1 MDPPAWVKYRKMVV
15 SETCE
20 IVHDISLWALV
31 TEFNGNLVTV
41 MRIVCVS
48 TTYTGGTQR
57 DGYFLVSE
65 GILKVSEQSWGNFKV
80 VNSKTAPE

>member
-1 MDPPAWVKYRKMVV
+1 MVV
-15 SETCE
+15 LETCE

-48 TTYTGGTQR
+48 TTYTGEPRETGTFWSLR
-57 DGYFLVSE
+57 ES
-65 GILKVSEQSWGNFKV
+65 
-80 VNSKTAPE
+80 